1 MSFREFL
8 NEFEIKALK
17 AYIPNA
23 VPAPITKT
31 GKRGG
36 AHLLKPYAAINPSRP
51 AIPQANHIFR
61 SNQPQ
66 KRSGIMNTK

>member
-17 AYIPNA
+17 GYIPNA

-36 AHLLKPYAAINPSRP
+36 AHLLKPYGVVNPFRP
-51 AIPQANHIFR
+51 TAPRANYIFR
-61 SNQPQ
+61 TNQTQ
-66 KRSGIMNTK
+66 KKSGIMNK